1 MSHVLE
7 TLVERELN
15 RTVNP
20 PVDILKAP
28 VLAEAIENILNDNG
42 IYIGNVFRNDK
53 LINIYLETADEKE
66 SPFIGPSELDG
77 QFKTLS
83 DFVDALPS
91 ADKKMFPFA
100 EKAAGEI
107 SDLCK
112 NIYRLI
118 ELTDRPASS
127 STKSRPRKDVYL
139 IGVYRNEI
147 EPHGNN
153 DNLSYI
159 EVEEK
164 DLKDFL
170 KEIDFPLEN
179 FLEEYTTDDTMD
191 LPRFLEKRNKLV
203 LPQEVLYTRA
213 VVDLYLSTCKYAE
226 DYSEHPKDYYEDEAL
241 DSSDE
246 SLLYAIKEDFLPNMP
261 AAKRKDA
268 EKCWKELEA
277 GNIPSKVVKNPKI
290 R

>member
-7 TLVERELN
+7 TLVERELA
-15 RTVNP
+15 RLTDP

-28 VLAEAIENILNDNG
+28 MLAKAIENILNDNG

-66 SPFIGPSELDG
+66 SAFIGPWADG

-83 DFVDALPS
+83 DFVEALPS
-91 ADKKMFPFA
+91 ADKKLFPFA

-112 NIYRLI
+112 NIDRLK
-118 ELTDRPASS
+118 ELAERPTPSVS
-127 STKSRPRKDVYL
+127 KSRPRKDVYL

-179 FLEEYTTDDTMD
+179 FLEEYTTDDTID

-203 LPQEVLYTRA
+203 LPDEVLYTRA

-226 DYSEHPKDYYEDEAL
+226 DYSDNSIDNYEDEAL
-241 DSSDE
+241 DTLGQYMLSD
-246 SLLYAIKEDFLPNMP
+246 K
-261 AAKRKDA
+261 
-268 EKCWKELEA
+268 
-277 GNIPSKVVKNPKI
+277 
-290 R
+290 